1 MAIITKEWAEKFEN
15 HSYLHEIL
23 EGIEQI
29 QKENGYTDE
38 EMDNDLD
45 TALWKAYVYN
55 NMDSYE
61 FYELS
66 EKTLAK
72 VKDKGINNG
81 IWCYR
86 YSCALV
92 YLRKY
97 EEALEYSRHGVKVEP
112 DYPWGYLQLGRL
124 CYKFNLIDEAYKA
137 IEKGLEL
144 VPNDYEFLTLKDDI
158 ENNRGFAYT
167 ISHYINEEVDKSYD
181 KRLLNIDDE
190 ELYSSFQSLSEIEK
204 ELEILH
210 KSDKHQ
216 KIIDIILNLP
226 KEQLNYDIL
235 GKLAR
240 AYNNIGEYEKGLE
253 TLMQIK
259 DKGEDTALWNYRAGY
274 SCYYMKNYEE
284 AEKYFTTCLKINPD
298 EDDADTLL
306 LYTYFEL
313 AHKSIYEEKYDT
325 AFAYINKGRPLVK
338 DNDDMILFESELV
351 FLYRIQEEYEKA
363 YQTLEKVK
371 KLGRNDSWVY
381 SEAGLCLNGLEKY
394 KEALE
399 NFNKAIE
406 LGQNDSWLFYLCS
419 RCAYRINDEQKELEY
434 IKKGLELYP
443 DDIELNFS
451 MGLFYNNKNEFTKA
465 LPYLS
470 KAKEEGMDDVSINY
484 ELGHCLNRLERHEEA
499 LIYLEKAKEYNNDIY
514 FIYAELGV
522 CCKNLGKYNEA
533 LDYFKKA
540 QILEDLPVFKREIA
554 ICLTETDHKDEAA
567 AVFEEYIN
575 NYNDKDITALSYL
588 GDIYVEMEDY
598 EKALTY
604 LYQAESLGRSDS
616 WIYITIGYILMHN
629 DNIEKAADYTKKAL
643 EVSEEDNDYILSRLG
658 YLYFKL
664 EKYDEAVLYL
674 EKAYN
679 MDKNNDWTAY
689 YLGKAYRKINKIDK
703 AVNILE
709 SILDR
714 TEYKGYVELELA
726 VCYSLLNNKEKA
738 DFYLNNAKL
747 LVEDDIE
754 LEEAEQIIQMMNN
767 PKYFS

>member
-1 MAIITKEWAEKFEN
+1 MAVITKEWAEKFEN
-15 HSYLHEIL
+15 HTYLYEIL

-72 VKDKGINNG
+72 VKEKGINNG

-92 YLRKY
+92 YLRRY
-97 EEALEYSRHGVKVEP
+97 EEALEYSRHGVQVQP

-124 CYKFNLIDEAYKA
+124 CYKFNLIDEAYNA

-144 VPNDYEFLTLKDDI
+144 VPDDYEFLTLKDDI

-167 ISHYINEEVDKSYD
+167 VSHYIDEETDKTYE
-181 KRLLNIDDE
+181 KRLLNIEDE
-190 ELYSSFQSLSEIEK
+190 ELYNSFKNLNDLEK
-204 ELEILH
+204 ELEIMH

-216 KIIDIILNLP
+216 KIIDIITNLP
-226 KEQLNYDIL
+226 KEQLTYDIS
-235 GKLAR
+235 GRLAR
-240 AYNNIGEYEKGLE
+240 AYNNNGEYEKGLE
-253 TLMQIK
+253 ILMQIK
-259 DKGEDTALWNYRAGY
+259 AEGEHTALWNFRAGY
-274 SCYYMKNYEE
+274 SCYYLQNYEE

-298 EDDADTLL
+298 EDDADVLL
-306 LYTYFEL
+306 LYTYYEL
-313 AHKSIYEEKYDT
+313 AHKCIYEAKYDE
-325 AFAYINKGRPLVK
+325 AFAYINKGSPLIK

-363 YQTLEKVK
+363 YNTLEKVIS
-371 KLGRNDSWVY
+371 LGRNDSWVY

-399 NFNKAIE
+399 NFEKAIE

-434 IKKGLELYP
+434 LKKGLELYP
-443 DDIELNFS
+443 DDIELNFT
-451 MGLFYNNKNEFTKA
+451 MGLFYNNKNEFAKA

-470 KAKEEGMDDVSINY
+470 RAKDAGMEDVSINY

-522 CCKNLGKYNEA
+522 CCKNLDKYDEA
-533 LDYFKKA
+533 LNYFEKA
-540 QILEDLPVFKREIA
+540 KILEDLPVFKREIA
-554 ICLTETDHKDEAA
+554 ICLTETGRNDEAA
-567 AVFEEYIN
+567 AVFEDYIA

-588 GDIYVEMEDY
+588 GEIYVWQEDY
-598 EKALTY
+598 EKALLY

-616 WIYITIGYILMHN
+616 WIYITIGYVLMQI
-629 DNIEKAADYTKKAL
+629 DNIEKAAEYTKKAL
-643 EVSEEDNDYILSRLG
+643 EVSEEDDDYILSRLG

-664 EKYDEAVLYL
+664 EKYDEAAIYL

-689 YLGKAYRKINKIDK
+689 YLGKAYRKINKLDK
-703 AVNILE
+703 AADILE
-709 SILDR
+709 SILEQ

-726 VCYSLLNNKEKA
+726 VCYALLNDKEKA
-738 DFYLNNAKL
+738 DFYLNDAKL
-747 LVEDDIE
+747 LVEDDSE

-767 PKYFS
+767 PRYFS